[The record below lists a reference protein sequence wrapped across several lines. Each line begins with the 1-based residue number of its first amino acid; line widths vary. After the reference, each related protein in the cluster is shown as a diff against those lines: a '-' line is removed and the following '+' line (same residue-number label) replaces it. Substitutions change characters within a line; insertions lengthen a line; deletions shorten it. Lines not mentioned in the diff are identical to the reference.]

1 MAETCAGSIY
11 NALDCPKYDVERG
24 NQFASLG
31 ETIPGMILRIS
42 DAGEV
47 QLFGFMVFE
56 ECCNDLVNTKLAFTS
71 DGWFRTGDMRNLDGN
86 GRLSLTGRQKDIV
99 IING

>member
-1 MAETCAGSIY
+1 MLFPLVFTFKICFLPTAVLVRSY
-11 NALDCPKYDVERG
+11 VQVLDGR
-24 NQFASLG
+24 N
-31 ETIPGMILRIS
+31 
-42 DAGEV
+42 
-47 QLFGFMVFE
+47 FMVFE